1 MDTLSE
7 ILRTVRLKGGIFLD
21 ARFTP
26 SWSVASS
33 ITPDDLQPYMKQA
46 EVLCALH
53 YVISGEMYVEV
64 EGEEPLLV
72 KSGELV
78 LLPRNT
84 PHVLSNRPGQRPVPS
99 GDLIQPGD
107 NGGLASIVHGS
118 GSGPLTNLVCGYL
131 ANEEMRNPLMATLPP
146 MLKVNVSE
154 GASRD
159 WIESS
164 VRYGAQQLSEGH
176 HATSSVMARLSE
188 LLFVEAVRAYSET
201 QEVHEQ
207 HWLHGLKDQY
217 VGRALAARTTAWRMA
232 GRWPTWQ
239 KWRACRAAPSSS
251 ASRRRWERRPCS
263 IWPSRA
269 CCWPRS
275 FWWSGRNP
283 SARWRR
289 PWAMTRKPPSTAPSS
304 ASSACRRP
312 AGVTSRRRHSASSAR
327 PQSGIGPRISMP

>member
-1 MDTLSE
+1 
-7 ILRTVRLKGGIFLD
+7 
-21 ARFTP
+21 
-26 SWSVASS
+26 
-33 ITPDDLQPYMKQA
+33 
-46 EVLCALH
+46 
-53 YVISGEMYVEV
+53 
-64 EGEEPLLV
+64 
-72 KSGELV
+72 V

-217 VGRALAARTTAWRMA
+217 VGRALAALHDRLAHGWSVADLAEVAGLSRSAFVERFTAAMGTPPMQYLAKSRMLLA
-232 GRWPTWQ
+232 KELLVERQ
-239 KWRACRAAPSSS
+239 KSIGQVAAAVGYDAEAAFNRAFKREFGVP
-251 ASRRRWERRPCS
+251 P
-263 IWPSRA
+263 
-269 CCWPRS
+269 
-275 FWWSGRNP
+275 
-283 SARWRR
+283 ARWRDQQ
-289 PWAMTRKPPSTAPSS
+289 AA
-304 ASSACRRP
+304 A
-312 AGVTSRRRHSASSAR
+312 
-327 PQSGIGPRISMP
+327 

>member
-33 ITPDDLQPYMKQA
+33 ITPDDLLPYMKQA

-217 VGRALAARTTAWRMA
+217 VGRALAALHDRLAHGWSVADLAEVAGLSRSAFVERFTAAMGTPPMQYLAKSRMLLA
-232 GRWPTWQ
+232 KELLVERQ
-239 KWRACRAAPSSS
+239 KSIGQVAAAVGYDAEAAFNRAFKREFGVP
-251 ASRRRWERRPCS
+251 P
-263 IWPSRA
+263 
-269 CCWPRS
+269 
-275 FWWSGRNP
+275 
-283 SARWRR
+283 ARWRDQQ
-289 PWAMTRKPPSTAPSS
+289 AA
-304 ASSACRRP
+304 A
-312 AGVTSRRRHSASSAR
+312 
-327 PQSGIGPRISMP
+327 

>member
-217 VGRALAARTTAWRMA
+217 VGRALAALHDRLAHGWSVADLAEVAGLSRSAFVERFTAAMGTPPMQYLAKSRMLLA
-232 GRWPTWQ
+232 KELLVERQ
-239 KWRACRAAPSSS
+239 KSIGQVAAAVGYDAEAAFKREFGVP
-251 ASRRRWERRPCS
+251 P
-263 IWPSRA
+263 
-269 CCWPRS
+269 
-275 FWWSGRNP
+275 
-283 SARWRR
+283 ARWRDQQ
-289 PWAMTRKPPSTAPSS
+289 AA
-304 ASSACRRP
+304 A
-312 AGVTSRRRHSASSAR
+312 
-327 PQSGIGPRISMP
+327 